1 MIQSHCTQLDGNYTR
16 MLRAA
21 LDVSWRSHI
30 SNKELYG
37 PLPQVSAVVRSRRLR
52 LAGHVVRHEE
62 MAGQVLLWEPNEP
75 RRRGRPSATLRK
87 RTPISNAGQTRVE
100 TQVSPPRG

>member
-1 MIQSHCTQLDGNYTR
+1 

-87 RTPISNAGQTRVE
+87 LMLEE
-100 TQVSPPRG
+100 TGLEANELRSVMLDRNEWRHRCHLQEDELN

>member
-1 MIQSHCTQLDGNYTR
+1 MPLTKSLRTQLDGNYTR

-37 PLPQVSAVVRSRRLR
+37 PLTQVSAVVRSRRLR
-52 LAGHVVRHEE
+52 LTGHVVRHEE
-62 MAGQVLLWEPNEP
+62 MAGLAL
-75 RRRGRPSATLRK
+75 GAK
-87 RTPISNAGQTRVE
+87 RAAQAWPPFGH
-100 TQVSPPRG
+100 TQEADA